1 MPTRCLPRLAYAVV
15 LSAAPMLAQAA
26 VIDDFHDASAWK
38 AAGSDQVSASLHAA
52 GTKPTD
58 GVCLAYDFNG
68 VSGHAAMRRTLP
80 ITFPTDYA
88 FDLDVRGSG
97 PANQF
102 EFKLIDATGD
112 NVWWVSKPKTVF
124 ADAWTPL
131 RYKKRH
137 ITPAWGPLV
146 DKTLRQT
153 QSVEFT
159 IYANEGGKGEV
170 CVRNLRFAER
180 EPAPDVWPIP
190 KLRTDQGRADASLLT
205 VVSTDS
211 AEAATPFAWR
221 SAKPAQG
228 ATRSLTID
236 FTRPREFGAL
246 ALRWNGD
253 NYASRYDIDFS
264 DDAKRWRTVRRVT
277 TGNGGVDHLLLTE
290 SDTRWM
296 RIVLRDGP
304 TSHYALD
311 ALDVRGIE
319 TGASPN
325 MFVQRISADAPRGRF
340 PRGFSAEQTY
350 WTLVGIDGGHESGLM
365 GEDGALEAARGG
377 FSITPI
383 VIEDKFTTTW
393 ANAAITHRLAER
405 SLPMPGVR
413 WNGALAGV
421 ELGDWHLDID
431 AFAQGEPGNAR
442 QLGIYTLTNDS
453 DNARTMTL
461 ALAIQPFQVNPPVQ
475 FLTTPGGVSPIHEL
489 GFDGSVVSV
498 NGKPRVWTHQ
508 APSAFFAT
516 PFDSDMVAQH
526 LAYSEWPRAQYV
538 RDDTGLASGA
548 LVYRMDLGARE
559 SRTITLDIP
568 LEGQPRTPK
577 LPADAMATW
586 VGVQRAAVANEW
598 RGALGR
604 VDIRVPAAGQPIVD
618 TLRTA
623 LAHVLIN
630 RDGVKIRPGTR
641 SYARSWIRDGA
652 MTSEALLRMGH
663 VEEARAF
670 LEWYAPF
677 QFGNGK
683 VPCCVDTRGADPV
696 PENDSHGELVFL
708 AAEVARY
715 TQDRA
720 LAEAMWPHVDKA
732 TRYLDELRAS
742 ERSDANNGTAKYGL
756 LPPSISH
763 EGYSAKPAYSHWDN
777 FWGLIGYKS
786 AITLADRLGRD
797 DDAKRLAASR
807 DQFRA
812 DILASLDA
820 SARQFGIDF
829 IPGAADL
836 GDFDATS
843 TTIALSPGGERGH
856 LPKAMLE
863 ATFERYWR
871 EFVQRRDGQRAWKDY
886 TPYEWRN
893 VSAFIRLG
901 WRERAHEAIDFF
913 FKDRRPEA
921 WNQWAEVIGKDYREV
936 RFIGDMPHG
945 WVASDFIR
953 AALDLFAYERESDGT
968 LVLGAGIPSSWLDGE
983 GVSIDGLHT
992 PYGVLGYTLKR
1003 ERGTIVLDLRGDPA
1017 RMPPG
1022 GYVLSIA
1029 DDIEPG
1035 RTRIDGRKATWN
1047 GHELRIASPTAK
1059 VRITTASK

>member
-1 MPTRCLPRLAYAVV
+1 VRDLNRIASDVSFRATAIKDTQLA
-15 LSAAPMLAQAA
+15 
-26 VIDDFHDASAWK
+26 
-38 AAGSDQVSASLHAA
+38 LHFA
-52 GTKPTD
+52 TPTD
-58 GVCLAYDFNG
+58 NPTSAHRDF
-68 VSGHAAMRRTLP
+68 
-80 ITFPTDYA
+80 
-88 FDLDVRGSG
+88 RGWQSS
-97 PANQF
+97 PSSA
-102 EFKLIDATGD
+102 
-112 NVWWVSKPKTVF
+112 
-124 ADAWTPL
+124 
-131 RYKKRH
+131 R
-137 ITPAWGPLV
+137 
-146 DKTLRQT
+146 T
-153 QSVEFT
+153 QSIHADF
-159 IYANEGGKGEV
+159 
-170 CVRNLRFAER
+170 
-180 EPAPDVWPIP
+180 
-190 KLRTDQGRADASLLT
+190 GRL
-205 VVSTDS
+205 
-211 AEAATPFAWR
+211 
-221 SAKPAQG
+221 
-228 ATRSLTID
+228 
-236 FTRPREFGAL
+236 REFGGL
-246 ALRWNGD
+246 TLRWMPD
-253 NYASRYDIDFS
+253 THATRYRIELS
-264 DDAKRWRTVRRVT
+264 DDGKHWRTARHVEA
-277 TGNGGVDHLLLTE
+277 GNGGNDYLRIPEAEARHL
-290 SDTRWM
+290 
-296 RIVLRDGP
+296 RIVMDAGP
-304 TSHYALD
+304 ADRYGLIAV
-311 ALDVRGIE
+311 DVEDIA
-319 TGASPN
+319 TGASDN
-325 MFVQRISADAPRGRF
+325 AFLEKVAREAPKGQF
-340 PRGFSAEQTY
+340 PRGFSAQQTY
-350 WTLVGIDGGHESGLM
+350 WTVVGIDGGHESGLV
-365 GEDGALEAARGG
+365 GEDGAIEVARGG
-377 FSITPI
+377 FSITPFVLSGHACDPDAGMHAANI
-383 VIEDKFTTTW
+383 GYPYTATQVSNW
-393 ANAAITHRLAER
+393 AHVEIAHHLE
-405 SLPMPGVR
+405 SDDLPMPSVVWSKLPESKPASSCPPPTRQAFSTAYFHGRREAVPLR
-413 WNGALAGV
+413 LV
-421 ELGDWHLDID
+421 TS
-431 AFAQGEPGNAR
+431 AFAQGEPGNSR
-442 QLGIYTLTNDS
+442 LFGVYTLSNDS
-453 DNARTMTL
+453 DEPRTLTL

-715 TQDRA
+715 TQDRK

-742 ERSDANNGTAKYGL
+742 ERSDANNRTAKYGL

-786 AITLADRLGRD
+786 AITLADQLGRD
-797 DDAKRLAASR
+797 DDAKRLATSR

-812 DILASLDA
+812 DIVTSLDA

-1017 RMPPG
+1017 RKPPG

-1035 RTRIDGRKATWN
+1035 RTRIDGRKGTWK